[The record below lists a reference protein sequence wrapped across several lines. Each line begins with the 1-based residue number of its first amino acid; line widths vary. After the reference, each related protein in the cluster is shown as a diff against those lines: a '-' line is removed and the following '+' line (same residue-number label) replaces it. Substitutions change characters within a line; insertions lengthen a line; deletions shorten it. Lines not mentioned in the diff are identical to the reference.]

1 MKKENAEAVKV
12 KIHIPDKISENT
24 KQQKIN
30 RLYDILKPK
39 DKKSA

>member
-1 MKKENAEAVKV
+1 MENNKPIKV
-12 KIHIPDKISENT
+12 KIHIPENVSKIT

-30 RLYDILKPK
+30 RLYEILKPK